1 MLTLGLDMRP
11 ALANRITANVVGTS
25 HRRKGVQGSQEK
37 KKKNLKI
44 IILYK
49 ILYYYTKTH
58 YHIKA

>member
-37 KKKNLKI
+37 KKEFKNYH
-44 IILYK
+44 LYK